1 MCDQRQVLHKDF
13 NAFCRKNDPK
23 GFAQGDLARQADI
36 ITGNNVVMPVTPEAR
51 QKFEKSL
58 TAAAEIRM
66 KAMFGGFGIYLDE
79 ALFGLIDDD
88 RIYFKV
94 DQSNLP
100 DYDAAGAGPWVMHDG
115 KPNLK
120 YREVPGAVLNNPAEL
135 RAWIE
140 LAAAVARANAK
151 PKKKGS

>member
-1 MCDQRQVLHKDF
+1 
-13 NAFCRKNDPK
+13 
-23 GFAQGDLARQADI
+23 
-36 ITGNNVVMPVTPEAR
+36 
-51 QKFEKSL
+51 
-58 TAAAEIRM
+58 M

-94 DQSNLP
+94 DQSNLA
-100 DYDAAGAGPWVMHDG
+100 DYDAVGAGPWVMYDG

-135 RAWIE
+135 RVWIE
-140 LAAAVARANAK
+140 RAAAVARANAK
-151 PKKKGS
+151 PKKKGR

>member
-1 MCDQRQVLHKDF
+1 
-13 NAFCRKNDPK
+13 
-23 GFAQGDLARQADI
+23 
-36 ITGNNVVMPVTPEAR
+36 
-51 QKFEKSL
+51 
-58 TAAAEIRM
+58 M

-140 LAAAVARANAK
+140 RAAAVARANAK
-151 PKKKGS
+151 PKKKGI